1 MELALQFSNFYLVKN
16 LVNLLNLV
24 PNEPKKYSVNIP
36 IVRKLECI
44 VRIIYRIKFF
54 LWFFEQTHLFVFYSS
69 IKNKLIMVFLE
80 TAVILAKC
88 NQRFLAITSNS
99 YQLQQ

>member
-44 VRIIYRIKFF
+44 VRIIYRINFF
-54 LWFFEQTHLFVFYSS
+54 L
-69 IKNKLIMVFLE
+69 
-80 TAVILAKC
+80 
-88 NQRFLAITSNS
+88 
-99 YQLQQ
+99 